1 MCPTEMVLGQGLAT
15 AGNARCRDRTQCDAG
30 TSFFFSFLFFFY
42 LRGVGPVLGG
52 SFETLKFLAGAKNS
66 S

>member
-1 MCPTEMVLGQGLAT
+1 MLGPVFFL
-15 AGNARCRDRTQCDAG
+15 
-30 TSFFFSFLFFFY
+30 FFSFLFFFY